1 MQSKIKG
8 FNLVNDHH
16 RKTDECQSRKI
27 HKRLSDIEKTY
38 NDLFLICIG
47 RISENVIS
55 Y

>member
-1 MQSKIKG
+1 MTTTERQMNVG
-8 FNLVNDHH
+8 AG
-16 RKTDECQSRKI
+16 KI
-27 HKRLSDIEKTY
+27 HKSDSDIGKTY

>member
-1 MQSKIKG
+1 MTTTERQMKVRSG
-8 FNLVNDHH
+8 
-16 RKTDECQSRKI
+16 KI

-38 NDLFLICIG
+38 NDLFLIYIG

>member
-1 MQSKIKG
+1 MTTTERQMKVRAG
-8 FNLVNDHH
+8 
-16 RKTDECQSRKI
+16 KI

>member
-1 MQSKIKG
+1 MTTTERQMNVRAG
-8 FNLVNDHH
+8 
-16 RKTDECQSRKI
+16 RI